1 MSIQLISQAK
11 TSLSCLLLA
20 VLLLLAPHFGLTPS
34 HAGDAAEFRAHGFSS
49 DEAGRYFAFEEFG
62 SQDGS
67 GFPYSNIYIVD
78 LKEDKW
84 VPGTPVRV
92 LIEDENQTPLAA
104 RVSAFQQATSI
115 MQQYDI
121 TRAGV
126 MMAAS
131 PLNEVSDKSTLSFHQ
146 AINPLLSNQPAPYK
160 LQLSNIDVTDLN
172 DCGFANNRVMGFAL
186 SMVKPDGSHV
196 DIHDEGSAPKSRGC
210 PERYHLV
217 AVFAPDRYRV
227 KSYAVALVGV
237 FSRGF
242 EGPDLRYIAVPFSF

>member
-1 MSIQLISQAK
+1 MVAQLIHQVK
-11 TSLSCLLLA
+11 TSLTCLLLTG
-20 VLLLLAPHFGLTPS
+20 VLLLAPQLGLTPS
-34 HAGDAAEFRAHGFSS
+34 LAGDAAEFRAHGFSS

-62 SQDGS
+62 AQDGS
-67 GFPYSNIYIVD
+67 GFPFSNIYIVD

-84 VPGTPVRV
+84 VPGTPIRV

-146 AINPLLSNQPAPYK
+146 AINPLLSGQPAPYK
-160 LQLSNIDVTDLN
+160 LQLSNIDVMDLN
-172 DCGFANNRVMGFAL
+172 DCGFADNRVMGFAL
-186 SMVKPDGSHV
+186 SMTKPDGSHV
-196 DIHDEGSAPKSRGC
+196 DIHDEATAPKSRGC
-210 PERYHLV
+210 PQRYHLV

-227 KSYAVALVGV
+227 QSYAVALVGV

-242 EGPDLRYIAVPFSF
+242 EGPNMRYIAVPFAF